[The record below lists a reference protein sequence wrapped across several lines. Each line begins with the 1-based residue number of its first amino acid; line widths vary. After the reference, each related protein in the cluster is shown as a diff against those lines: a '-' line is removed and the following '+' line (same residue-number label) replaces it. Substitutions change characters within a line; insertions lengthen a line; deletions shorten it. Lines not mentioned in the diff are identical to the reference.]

1 MPAEKQ
7 CVKNKWVFKVKR
19 NGIFQARFV
28 ACGYSQIP
36 GVDFQEHFAPVVND
50 TLYRIMITVMMM
62 MGLKAKIVDIET
74 AFLHGDL
81 EERLTWTLQ
90 KASEPQKTK

>member
-1 MPAEKQ
+1 M
-7 CVKNKWVFKVKR
+7 
-19 NGIFQARFV
+19 

-50 TLYRIMITVMMM
+50 VSYRIMIAMMM
-62 MGLKAKIVDIET
+62 SMGMKAKIVDIET

-81 EERLTWTLQ
+81 
-90 KASEPQKTK
+90 